1 MHFSG
6 RVCFSIKKGSGMAL
20 FKMQL
25 RKALQKNCY
34 SGGCFNCLN
43 NQQNRS

>member
-25 RKALQKNCY
+25 RKTLQKIVIQADV
-34 SGGCFNCLN
+34 LIV
-43 NQQNRS
+43 